1 MSEADDLRRKRLA
14 AGGDELLRREML
26 RKLEKA
32 LTSADWKTLAG
43 VILDLYMRLL
53 KVERFAADLIA
64 ELEASRE
71 RKK

>member
-1 MSEADDLRRKRLA
+1 MSADEERAKRIA
-14 AGGDELLRREML
+14 SGTDELLRRQMED
-26 RKLEKA
+26 KLERA
-32 LTSADWKTLAG
+32 LRSADWRTLAG

-53 KVERFAADLIA
+53 KMDRFAADLIA